1 MNQDKI
7 SQETL
12 ELVQK
17 LKIVTEWIID
27 RGILE
32 VLKDEQSSN
41 DNL

>member
-17 LKIVTEWIID
+17 LEIVTEWIID